1 MKIPD
6 ITSHAGPE
14 RTKAALDEFLT
25 RFLSPAFGALPKP
38 EVELLVLRLLTQVGA
53 IDERPS
59 VYELVSKL
67 RITRA
72 KARRLIYDQDLRSRT
87 LADLDSDVRRLLRK
101 PIIQKRG
108 DSFLLE
114 IENPLLADHLRALL
128 QRLGHVTDG
137 SFSPS
142 LVTLTLDAMVALIEE
157 QLSETERTTTL
168 KALVKAGAPEKSL
181 KGVLKS
187 ALKKLGE
194 KIADDAGEAVA
205 DEVLSYLGPLMD
217 SSKAAI
223 TSAFTSVF
231 SKSASKSTRD

>member
-6 ITSHAGPE
+6 ITNHAGPD
-14 RTKAALDEFLT
+14 RTKAALDEFLA
-25 RFLSPAFGALPKP
+25 RFLSPAFGALPKL

-53 IDERPS
+53 VDERPS

-87 LADLDSDVRRLLRK
+87 QADLDGDVRRLLRK

-108 DSFLLE
+108 DLFVLE
-114 IENPLLADHLRALL
+114 VENPLLSDHLRALL
-128 QRLGHVTDG
+128 QRLGHVSDG

-157 QLSETERTTTL
+157 QLSETERSATL
-168 KALVKAGAPEKSL
+168 EALVKAGAPDKSL

-205 DEVLSYLGPLMD
+205 DEVASYLGPLMD
-217 SSKAAI
+217 SSKSEI
-223 TSAFTSVF
+223 ISAFRSVF
-231 SKSASKSTRD
+231 SKPASKSTRD